1 MRIINILLIS
11 ALLVF
16 TQCSSSKKS
25 TKKGTAKGLAAA
37 KRGKGKTATIK
48 SKTKNCEKIE
58 GLFTIYRDTTSGKAY
73 ILINEN
79 QLDKE
84 FIYFNYAEN
93 GLVRTGHFRGAYR
106 DNQVFKIRKHYENI
120 EFVKQNTRFYFDK
133 NNAISKAA
141 DANISQ
147 SILVSEKII
156 AKDTSKGLFLLDADK
171 IFISEKLSKITPTSF
186 PSARSLFQFK
196 IGRLNP
202 KKSRYDNLRNYPE
215 NTDIVVEYVYDNPSP
230 INGGGSEVTDARSVS
245 VKIQH
250 SFIELSDNNFK
261 PRLDDARVGYFTH
274 QVNDMTSDA
283 ATPYRDVIHR
293 WNLEKKD
300 PNAALSEPVKPIV
313 WWIENTTPVEYRE
326 TIKEAGLVWNKAFE
340 KAGFKNAVEI
350 KIQPDTAK
358 WDAGDIRYNVLRWTS
373 SPNPP
378 FGGYGPSFVNP
389 RTGEILGADIMLEYI
404 FITNRLRQE
413 KLFDMAGLEGFLV
426 EMDEAHEEQVG
437 HYCEAGHY
445 LHQSTLFGLY
455 GLATQG
461 ASPQDKDEFIKQ
473 ALHYLILHEMGH
485 TMGLNHNMKAS
496 QLHTPDQLADKE
508 RIAKLGLI
516 GSVMDYPAT
525 NFRLDPAKHTQYFT
539 TKPGPYD
546 DWAIEYGYSVGLEN
560 EAAEQARLNKI
571 LERST
576 EPELT
581 FGNDADDMRAPGK
594 AIDPR
599 VNVNDLS
606 SDAISYSVERMQLA
620 NKILANVKS
629 KYSIKGQ
636 SYHEL
641 RTAYLV
647 LTGEMANAASTISRY
662 VGGVYVERSVVGQN
676 NAKQPFTPVAYE
688 DQKRAMKA
696 LADNVFAADA
706 LTAPKDIYSYL
717 QMQRRGFGFFASTE
731 DPKIHDRVV
740 AIQGFVLMHILHPN
754 VTKRLTDS
762 RLYGNKYSVTEMM
775 GDLDDAI
782 FKADLNSSVN
792 TFRQNL
798 QVSYVERLV
807 YMLKSKTK
815 YDNMSQSAALAS
827 LKSILGKMKSSKAK
841 GDSDTKAHRGH
852 IIFLIEKALE
862 TK

>member
-1 MRIINILLIS
+1 
-11 ALLVF
+11 
-16 TQCSSSKKS
+16 
-25 TKKGTAKGLAAA
+25 
-37 KRGKGKTATIK
+37 
-48 SKTKNCEKIE
+48 
-58 GLFTIYRDTTSGKAY
+58 
-73 ILINEN
+73 
-79 QLDKE
+79 
-84 FIYFNYAEN
+84 
-93 GLVRTGHFRGAYR
+93 
-106 DNQVFKIRKHYENI
+106 
-120 EFVKQNTRFYFDK
+120 
-133 NNAISKAA
+133 
-141 DANISQ
+141 
-147 SILVSEKII
+147 
-156 AKDTSKGLFLLDADK
+156 
-171 IFISEKLSKITPTSF
+171 
-186 PSARSLFQFK
+186 
-196 IGRLNP
+196 
-202 KKSRYDNLRNYPE
+202 
-215 NTDIVVEYVYDNPSP
+215 
-230 INGGGSEVTDARSVS
+230 
-245 VKIQH
+245 
-250 SFIELSDNNFK
+250 
-261 PRLDDARVGYFTH
+261 
-274 QVNDMTSDA
+274 
-283 ATPYRDVIHR
+283 
-293 WNLEKKD
+293 
-300 PNAALSEPVKPIV
+300 
-313 WWIENTTPVEYRE
+313 
-326 TIKEAGLVWNKAFE
+326 
-340 KAGFKNAVEI
+340 
-350 KIQPDTAK
+350 
-358 WDAGDIRYNVLRWTS
+358 
-373 SPNPP
+373 
-378 FGGYGPSFVNP
+378 
-389 RTGEILGADIMLEYI
+389 
-404 FITNRLRQE
+404 
-413 KLFDMAGLEGFLV
+413 
-426 EMDEAHEEQVG
+426 
-437 HYCEAGHY
+437 
-445 LHQSTLFGLY
+445 
-455 GLATQG
+455 
-461 ASPQDKDEFIKQ
+461 
-473 ALHYLILHEMGH
+473 
-485 TMGLNHNMKAS
+485 
-496 QLHTPDQLADKE
+496 
-508 RIAKLGLI
+508 
-516 GSVMDYPAT
+516 
-525 NFRLDPAKHTQYFT
+525 
-539 TKPGPYD
+539 
-546 DWAIEYGYSVGLEN
+546 
-560 EAAEQARLNKI
+560 
-571 LERST
+571 
-576 EPELT
+576 
-581 FGNDADDMRAPGK
+581 MRAPGK

-762 RLYGNKYSVTEMM
+762 RLYGNKYSVTEML

-782 FKADLNSSVN
+782 FKADLNGSVN